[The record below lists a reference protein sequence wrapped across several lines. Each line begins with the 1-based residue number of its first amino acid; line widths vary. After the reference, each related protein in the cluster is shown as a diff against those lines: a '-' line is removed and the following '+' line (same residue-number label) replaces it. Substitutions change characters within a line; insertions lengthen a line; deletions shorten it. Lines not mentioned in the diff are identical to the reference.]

1 MQEGGTLSSLALALD
16 CPPDQRLPGPS
27 VPYLPAPLSAPVL
40 GPLPSKPDVQALPAP
55 LPPPNVCGIAE

>member
-1 MQEGGTLSSLALALD
+1 MGGGQWAAIGAEVQEGGTLSSLVLALD

-40 GPLPSKPDVQALPAP
+40 GPLPSKT
-55 LPPPNVCGIAE
+55 